1 MRNVVLEAAITLDGY
16 IARPDGSVDYLF
28 TPKGFSLEPFFKSI
42 DVVIMGRKTYE
53 VGLKLGGF
61 AMFKIP
67 CYIMT
72 HSMPEREEE
81 NLRFTHQSPR
91 ELVTELRKQKGKD
104 IWLMGGG
111 ELTRS
116 FLQEDLVDE
125 LSFGV
130 VPFLLGEGVPMFPS
144 GFPQRDFTLLES
156 KAYSGGFL
164 RLKYRRDRKQHANAT
179 DPKRKKPAGSKLKKA
194 TASKGKKKSRA
205 R

>member
-53 VGLKLGGF
+53 VGLKMGGF
-61 AMFKIP
+61 AMFKTP
-67 CYIMT
+67 CYIMSR
-72 HSMPEREEE
+72 SMPEREEA
-81 NLRFTHQSPR
+81 NLKFTHQSPR
-91 ELVTELRKQKGKD
+91 ELVAELRKQKGKK

-125 LSFGV
+125 LSLGV
-130 VPFLLGEGVPMFPS
+130 FPILLGEGLPLFPA
-144 GFPQRDFTLLES
+144 GFPQRDFTVVENRS
-156 KAYSGGFL
+156 YPRGFVRL
-164 RLKYRRDRKQHANAT
+164 RYERVRKRNT
-179 DPKRKKPAGSKLKKA
+179 PKTAGSKP
-194 TASKGKKKSRA
+194 KKKTGGR
-205 R
+205 

>member
-28 TPKGFSLEPFFKSI
+28 MPKGFSLEPFFKSI

-61 AMFKIP
+61 GMFKIP
-67 CYIMT
+67 IFVMSR
-72 HSMPEREEE
+72 SMPEREEG
-81 NLRFTHQSPR
+81 NLVFTHQSPR
-91 ELVTELRKQKGKD
+91 ELITALRKAKGKK

-130 VPFLLGEGVPMFPS
+130 VPILLGEGVPMFPA
-144 GFPQRDFTLLES
+144 GFPQRNFTLAES
-156 KAYSGGFL
+156 KSYSGGFL
-164 RLKYRRDRKQHANAT
+164 RLHYQRDRKRSV
-179 DPKRKKPAGSKLKKA
+179 PKEAGAVPKKRIGAKQKK
-194 TASKGKKKSRA
+194 RA
-205 R
+205 EGL